1 MYFYGL
7 KTKIM
12 KHFLSFVAAISFFT
26 GNAQQAGELD
36 PNFGVGGFVIT
47 QDLQGGTNIAVM
59 PDNRIVMVG
68 GYSQFNVIR
77 LMPDGTPDNTF
88 GVAGVVSVDFGLE
101 NDYPYD
107 VAVQPDGKI
116 VVIGVIDGPSS
127 TNDQAVGVTRLNAD
141 GTLDTTFNGN
151 GQLVFDF
158 ADTINHPNAVAL
170 QDDGKILIAGYTGAS
185 SAANDF
191 AIARLNP
198 DGSFDTT
205 FDTDGKARVNVQGDD
220 RARAMAIA
228 PDGKIVV
235 GGMSYPIG
243 VNNCGFAAIRLLPD
257 GSLDNTFSTDGRALA
272 KIGSGN
278 DSVFDL
284 VVQPDGKVVLVAD
297 SSLSSQDIGV
307 VRFDAAGSL
316 DTTFSGDGKFST
328 FYGPTNSTDYI
339 NAVALQPDGKILV
352 AGSYYTT
359 PERNMGLIRL
369 TANGELDTTF
379 SDDGKAN
386 YVVPGDNGVSV
397 YDMDLQSTGQI
408 LISGYA
414 ANDFMLAR
422 IFSGNEELGLS
433 EAITSSALFYPNPAK
448 GQLFVA
454 DNIQT
459 LSIYTIDG
467 KLTLQQEVSGRADVS
482 TLARGI
488 YVVELTASNGLISRR
503 KLLVE

>member
-1 MYFYGL
+1 
-7 KTKIM
+7 M
-12 KHFLSFVAAISFFT
+12 KRLLFLTAAISFFNAT
-26 GNAQQAGELD
+26 AQQAGELD
-36 PNFGVGGFVIT
+36 PSFGVGGFVIT
-47 QDLQGGTNIAVM
+47 QDLQGGTNIAIM
-59 PDNRIVMVG
+59 PDDRIVMVG
-68 GYSQFNVIR
+68 GYSQFNIIR
-77 LMPDGTPDNTF
+77 LMPEGTPDTTF
-88 GVAGVVSVDFGLE
+88 GTTGVASVDFGLE

-141 GTLDTTFNGN
+141 GTLDTTFNGT
-151 GQLVFDF
+151 GKLVFDF
-158 ADTINHPNAVAL
+158 DDTRNYPNAVAL

-185 SAANDF
+185 ATNDF

-205 FDTDGKARVNVQGDD
+205 FDTDGKARINVQGDD

-228 PDGKIVV
+228 PDGKIIV

-257 GSLDNTFSTDGRALA
+257 GSLDNTFSTDGRAVA

-284 VVQPDGKVVLVAD
+284 VVQPDGKVILVAD

-307 VRFDAAGSL
+307 VRFDTAGNL

-339 NAVALQPDGKILV
+339 NAVTLQPDGKILV
-352 AGSYYTT
+352 AGSYFTT
-359 PERNMGLIRL
+359 PERNLGLIRL
-369 TANGELDTTF
+369 TANGELDATF

-397 YDMDLQSTGQI
+397 YDMDVQSTGQI
-408 LISGYA
+408 LVSGYA

-422 IFSGNEELGLS
+422 IFSGNEELGLP
-433 EAITSSALFYPNPAK
+433 ETTSPSVLFYPNPAK
-448 GQLFVA
+448 GQVFVA
-454 DNIQT
+454 EHIRRI
-459 LSIYTIDG
+459 SIYSIDG
-467 KLTLQQEVSGRADVS
+467 KLALQQEVSGQADVS
-482 TLARGI
+482 TLANGI
-488 YVVELTASNGLISRR
+488 YVMEMTAANGAVSRR
-503 KLLVE
+503 KLSIE

>member
-1 MYFYGL
+1 
-7 KTKIM
+7 M
-12 KHFLSFVAAISFFT
+12 KRFLFLTAAISFFGAT
-26 GNAQQAGELD
+26 AQQAGELD
-36 PNFGVGGFVIT
+36 PGFGVGGFVIT
-47 QDLQGGTNIAVM
+47 QDLQGGTNIAIM
-59 PDNRIVMVG
+59 PDDRIVMVG
-68 GYSQFNVIR
+68 GYSQFNIIR
-77 LMPDGTPDNTF
+77 LMPDGTPDTTF
-88 GVAGVVSVDFGLE
+88 GVAGISSVDFGLQ

-127 TNDQAVGVTRLNAD
+127 TNDQAVGATRLNAD

-158 ADTINHPNAVAL
+158 ADAINHPNAVAL

-191 AIARLNP
+191 AIVRLNP

-205 FDTDGKARVNVQGDD
+205 FDTDGKARINVQGDD

-228 PDGKIVV
+228 PDGKIIV
-235 GGMSYPIG
+235 GGMSYPVG
-243 VNNCGFAAIRLLPD
+243 VNNCGFAAIRLLTD

-284 VVQPDGKVVLVAD
+284 AVQPDGKVILVAD
-297 SSLSSQDIGV
+297 SSLGSQDIGV
-307 VRFDAAGSL
+307 VRFDAAGNL

-339 NAVALQPDGKILV
+339 NAVTLQPDGKILV
-352 AGSYYTT
+352 AGSYFTT
-359 PERNMGLIRL
+359 PERNLGLIRL

-408 LISGYA
+408 LVSGYA

-422 IFSGNEELGLS
+422 IFSGNEELGLP
-433 EAITSSALFYPNPAK
+433 ETASASTLFYPNPAS
-448 GQLFVA
+448 GQLFFA
-454 DNIQT
+454 DNIRT
-459 LSIYTIDG
+459 ASIYTIDG
-467 KLTLQQEVSGRADVS
+467 KLALQQDVSGPADIS
-482 TLARGI
+482 TLAKGI
-488 YVVELTASNGLISRR
+488 YVIALTTTNGHVLRR
-503 KLLVE
+503 KLSAE

>member
-1 MYFYGL
+1 MYFYRF
-7 KTKIM
+7 KTKTM
-12 KHFLSFVAAISFFT
+12 RRFLLLTTAISFFSAA
-26 GNAQQAGELD
+26 AQQAGELD
-36 PNFGVGGFVIT
+36 PTFGAGGFAIT
-47 QDLQGGTNIAVM
+47 QDLQGGTNIAIM
-59 PDNRIVMVG
+59 PDDRIVMVG
-68 GYSQFNVIR
+68 GYSQFNIIR
-77 LMPDGTPDNTF
+77 LMPDGTLDPTF
-88 GVAGVVSVDFGLE
+88 GAAGVASVDFGLQ

-141 GTLDTTFNGN
+141 GTLDNTFNGT
-151 GQLVFDF
+151 GKLVFDF
-158 ADTINHPNAVAL
+158 EDTINHPNAVAL

-185 SAANDF
+185 ATADF
-191 AIARLNP
+191 AVARLNP

-205 FDTDGKARVNVQGDD
+205 FDTDGKVRINVQGDD

-228 PDGKIVV
+228 PDGKIIV
-235 GGMSYPIG
+235 GGMSYPVG
-243 VNNCGFAAIRLLPD
+243 VNNCGFAAIRLLTD

-284 VVQPDGKVVLVAD
+284 AVQPDGKVILVAD

-307 VRFDAAGSL
+307 VRFDAAGNL

-339 NAVALQPDGKILV
+339 NAVTLQPDGKILV
-352 AGSYYTT
+352 AGSYFTT
-359 PERNMGLIRL
+359 PERNLGLIRL

-408 LISGYA
+408 LVSGYA

-422 IFSGNEELGLS
+422 IFSGSEELGLA
-433 EAITSSALFYPNPAK
+433 ETATATALFYPNPAN
-448 GQLFVA
+448 GQLFFT
-454 DNIQT
+454 DNIRAA
-459 LSIYTIDG
+459 SIYTIDG
-467 KLTLQQEVSGRADVS
+467 KLALQQEVSGHADIS
-482 TLARGI
+482 TLAKGI
-488 YVVELTASNGLISRR
+488 YVIALTTTDGHVSRR
-503 KLLVE
+503 KLSVE